1 MGEHLFT
8 FKLDIKLPWFINSDI
23 VWSKYYIKT
32 IQTYTEY
39 KRVKTNNLSIQVCK
53 SIPKVILLLISLK
66 NIVSFYLNNFF

>member
-32 IQTYTEY
+32 IQHKLGIKESQN
-39 KRVKTNNLSIQVCK
+39 K
-53 SIPKVILLLISLK
+53 
-66 NIVSFYLNNFF
+66 